1 MRFSLVALIIVKM
14 WHFEILNISFRGL
27 QLLDSWEKKAAFNEW
42 IQVSSICPVLPSASP
57 HSFLSCPLKPPFDGE
72 DEDELFQSIME
83 HHVSYPK
90 SMSKEAVAIC
100 KGVSVQKTHTRT
112 KHALSRE
119 SLPVSQAQPRSL
131 LANSLSC
138 FLSRFP
144 YPPDTL
150 PSWTQTCRG
159 ENEEG
164 IKSAWGKDAG
174 RGRRVKGGKEGDIKI
189 ICIIKSIV
197 VEHLFGAKQH
207 CSPLAIFPTSISPAV
222 SVVALSSSILPLA
235 LCSVH
240 CQAIV
245 VPFFFHC
252 TSPLSLYHTHIH
264 TH

>member
-1 MRFSLVALIIVKM
+1 MNEFKYPLFVLCCLLLLLTHFS
-14 WHFEILNISFRGL
+14 
-27 QLLDSWEKKAAFNEW
+27 
-42 IQVSSICPVLPSASP
+42 PVLSSLHLTERMKMSYFSQSWSTTSPIPSRCP
-57 HSFLSCPLKPPFDGE
+57 RRLSL
-72 DEDELFQSIME
+72 S
-83 HHVSYPK
+83 V
-90 SMSKEAVAIC
+90 
-100 KGVSVQKTHTRT
+100 KGWVYEKHTRT

-131 LANSLSC
+131 LANSLSR

-207 CSPLAIFPTSISPAV
+207 CSPLAIFPASISPAV
-222 SVVALSSSILPLA
+222 SVIALSSSILPLA

-245 VPFFFHC
+245 VPFFSLYIPSISLSH
-252 TSPLSLYHTHIH
+252 THTHTLDGSNSLSLCSWL
-264 TH
+264 